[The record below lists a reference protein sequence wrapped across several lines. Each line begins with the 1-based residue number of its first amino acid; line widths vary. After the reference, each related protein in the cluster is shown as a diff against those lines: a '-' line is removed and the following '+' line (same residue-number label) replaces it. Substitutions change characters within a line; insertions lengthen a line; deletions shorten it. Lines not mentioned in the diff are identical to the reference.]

1 MSTPT
6 SPSPSSPAT
15 PIGVIGLGNM
25 GQPMSARLAGAGFP
39 LVVHDLDAARVSG
52 AVERTGAR
60 AATSLAGLGAACEVV
75 ITLLPDGAIVR
86 RVLMGERGD
95 ATGDCVAAGLR
106 AGTVVID
113 MSSSS
118 PVGTRALAPLLAA
131 RGVRML
137 DAPVSGGVRRAT
149 DGTLAIMVG
158 GDADLIDAM
167 GAVFAPLGRTV
178 HAGGIGA
185 GHAVKALNNYVS
197 AAGLLAACEA
207 VRAGARFGLDPSTI
221 VDVLN
226 ASTGVNNSTQ
236 NKLKPFVLS
245 GSYADGFGLALMA
258 KDLRTALEVAEAG
271 GTPTALAA
279 TVVQVWNAAEQR
291 LGARTDPAIH
301 HTAIDRYL
309 GLLEDAAD

>member
-1 MSTPT
+1 M
-6 SPSPSSPAT
+6 
-15 PIGVIGLGNM
+15 N
-25 GQPMSARLAGAGFP
+25 
-39 LVVHDLDAARVSG
+39 
-52 AVERTGAR
+52 
-60 AATSLAGLGAACEVV
+60 
-75 ITLLPDGAIVR
+75 
-86 RVLMGERGD
+86 
-95 ATGDCVAAGLR
+95 
-106 AGTVVID
+106 
-113 MSSSS
+113 SSS

-137 DAPVSGGVRRAT
+137 DAPVSGGVRRAA

-167 GAVFAPLGRTV
+167 GPVFAPLGRTM

-258 KDLRTALEVAEAG
+258 KDLRTALEVAESG

-279 TVVQVWNAAEQR
+279 TVVQVWNDAEQR
-291 LGARTDPAIH
+291 LGARTDPAIN